1 MGHSHAHAPSHSHV
15 HSPPPA
21 TDPVGREAQRRALW
35 IALVANG
42 GFLVAE
48 VVGGI
53 AFNSLALLADAA
65 HMATDVAGLVIAL
78 VAQSLISRPS
88 TTRHTY
94 GMQRAEVLG
103 GQFNALLLLVAA
115 AWIVYEAIGRIGTP
129 LEVQGTGMLVVATLG
144 LAVNVVSAVILLRAR
159 GRSVNMQGAYVHM
172 VMDAAGSVGAIAAAV
187 AVIVWG
193 AEWADPVFSIAIALL
208 VVWSALG
215 LLRDTTRVLLEG
227 APDDVSADEVTAAM
241 LAEPSV
247 AGVHHTHLWSLAS
260 DVTALS
266 AHVVLRDVDTLH
278 EAQRHGDALKHMLDE
293 RFGIAH
299 ATLEL
304 ECHPCDGEPHAVDAA
319 RNSTAR

>member
-1 MGHSHAHAPSHSHV
+1 MGHGHPHSHGHSHADLAG
-15 HSPPPA
+15 A
-21 TDPVGREAQRRALW
+21 ADPTSREAQRRALRF
-35 IALVANG
+35 ALVANG

-78 VAQSLISRPS
+78 VAQSLLTRPS

-94 GMQRAEVLG
+94 GLQRAEVLG
-103 GQFNALLLLVAA
+103 GQFNALLLLLAA
-115 AWIVYEAIGRIGTP
+115 GWIVYEAVGRIGTP
-129 LEVQGTGMLVVATLG
+129 VEIDGAGMLVVAVLG
-144 LAVNVVSAVILLRAR
+144 LAVNVVSAVLLLRAR
-159 GRSVNMQGAYVHM
+159 GRSLNMQGAYVHM

-187 AVIVWG
+187 AVLAWD
-193 AEWADPVFSIAIALL
+193 AAWADPVFSIAIALL
-208 VVWSALG
+208 VVWSAAG

-227 APDDVSADEVTAAM
+227 APDDVSSEAVAAAILAD
-241 LAEPSV
+241 PSV

-260 DVTALS
+260 DVPALS

-278 EAQRHGDALKHMLDE
+278 DAQRAGDELKHMLAD

-304 ECHPCDGEPHAVDAA
+304 ECHSCEGVDVHEPRGAHEF
-319 RNSTAR
+319 R

>member
-1 MGHSHAHAPSHSHV
+1 MGHSHSHSHGRTDGD
-15 HSPPPA
+15 PA
-21 TDPVGREAQRRALW
+21 GREAQRRALR

-48 VVGGI
+48 VVGGL

-78 VAQSLISRPS
+78 VAQSLLSRPS

-103 GQFNALLLLVAA
+103 GQFNAILLLVAA
-115 AWIVYEAIGRIGTP
+115 AWIVYEAIGRIGSP
-129 LEVQGTGMLVVATLG
+129 VDVQGGGMLVVATLG
-144 LAVNVVSAVILLRAR
+144 LVVNVVSALLLLRAR
-159 GRSVNMQGAYVHM
+159 GRSLNMHGAYVHM
-172 VMDAAGSVGAIAAAV
+172 LMDAAGSVGAIAAAV
-187 AVIVWG
+187 AVLVWDAG
-193 AEWADPVFSIAIALL
+193 WADPVFSIAIAVL

-227 APDDVSADEVTAAM
+227 APDDVSADEVTAAI
-241 LAEPSV
+241 LAEPAV
-247 AGVHHTHLWSLAS
+247 ADVHHTHLWSLAS

-266 AHVVLRDVDTLH
+266 AHVVLRDVDSLH
-278 EAQRHGDALKHMLDE
+278 DAQRRGDELKHMLEE
-293 RFGIAH
+293 RFGISH

-304 ECHPCDGEPHAVDAA
+304 ECHPCGGDEHTPAGSGTSGNSAA
-319 RNSTAR
+319 P